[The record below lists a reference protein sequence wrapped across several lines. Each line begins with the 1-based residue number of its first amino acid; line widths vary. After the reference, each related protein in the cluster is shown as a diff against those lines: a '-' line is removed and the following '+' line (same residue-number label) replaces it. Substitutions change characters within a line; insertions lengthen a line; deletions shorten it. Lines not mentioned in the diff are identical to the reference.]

1 MASITTSLKVGGDHQ
16 QQQHTTSLPRVVT
29 QSHFGQFVRGY
40 HRGSLSKTSSHS
52 GRWKT
57 RYFKP
62 NSWTCC
68 ESRLKSSAECTANTW
83 NQWDCCKQ
91 REGEL
96 TCLSNEWKEWSCC
109 HDRSESNMQCAKDW
123 VSCLFGSFY

>member
-1 MASITTSLKVGGDHQ
+1 MASITTSLKVDGDH
-16 QQQHTTSLPRVVT
+16 QQQHTTSLPQVVT
-29 QSHFGQFVRGY
+29 QSHFGQFVVVRE
-40 HRGSLSKTSSHS
+40 HRGSLSKTSSHC

-96 TCLSNEWKEWSCC
+96 KCLSNEWKEWSCC
-109 HDRSESNMQCAKDW
+109 HDQSESNLQCAKDR